1 MLQLEFDY
9 GNMMRTLQKMNFD
22 NEVLI
27 CEENQIVL
35 SNTKHGSTGSDFEEL
50 DDKIKK
56 GYHQTVNLYGTELEV
71 YVRRTGENAIAN
83 IAHNLPSI
91 LLLILINAILPF
103 IFCTYPE
110 SFVHKTYYGAE

>member
-35 SNTKHGSTGSDFEEL
+35 SNTKHGKAQVQTLKNWMINKEGISSD
-50 DDKIKK
+50 
-56 GYHQTVNLYGTELEV
+56 GQSVWYGT
-71 YVRRTGENAIAN
+71 
-83 IAHNLPSI
+83 
-91 LLLILINAILPF
+91 
-103 IFCTYPE
+103 
-110 SFVHKTYYGAE
+110 

>member
-50 DDKIKK
+50 DDK
-56 GYHQTVNLYGTELEV
+56 
-71 YVRRTGENAIAN
+71 
-83 IAHNLPSI
+83 
-91 LLLILINAILPF
+91 
-103 IFCTYPE
+103 
-110 SFVHKTYYGAE
+110 

>member
-35 SNTKHGSTGSDFEEL
+35 SNTKHG
-50 DDKIKK
+50 
-56 GYHQTVNLYGTELEV
+56 
-71 YVRRTGENAIAN
+71 RTG
-83 IAHNLPSI
+83 
-91 LLLILINAILPF
+91 
-103 IFCTYPE
+103 
-110 SFVHKTYYGAE
+110 

>member
-56 GYHQTVNLYGTELEV
+56 GISSDGQSVWYGT
-71 YVRRTGENAIAN
+71 
-83 IAHNLPSI
+83 
-91 LLLILINAILPF
+91 
-103 IFCTYPE
+103 
-110 SFVHKTYYGAE
+110 

>member
-1 MLQLEFDY
+1 MVFLQKLDFFSGDQEKMLQLEFDY

-56 GYHQTVNLYGTELEV
+56 
-71 YVRRTGENAIAN
+71 
-83 IAHNLPSI
+83 
-91 LLLILINAILPF
+91 
-103 IFCTYPE
+103 
-110 SFVHKTYYGAE
+110 